1 MKLSYSKM
9 GKQIKKHLNKHLKE
23 QMSHSFTN
31 QKGMTLIEIMIVIAI
46 LGGLMA
52 LLAPKFLGQKD
63 KANVGQA
70 KIQMGQIANALSMY
84 YNDCGKFPQSL
95 DNLVKPDANCANWGP
110 EAYLKKDP
118 VDPWGHAYVYEL
130 NGSEYSL
137 KCLGKDGREGGSG
150 FAADIQYEQ

>member
-1 MKLSYSKM
+1 MKLTTP
-9 GKQIKKHLNKHLKE
+9 LN
-23 QMSHSFTN
+23 N

-84 YNDCGKFPQSL
+84 YNDCGKFPAAL
-95 DNLVKPDANCANWGP
+95 DNLVTADANCTNWGP
-110 EAYLKKDP
+110 EAYLKKAP
-118 VDPWGHAYVYEL
+118 IDPWGNAYGYEM
-130 NGSEYSL
+130 NGGEYSL
-137 KCLGKDGREGGSG
+137 KCFGKDGREGGS
-150 FAADIQYEQ
+150 AYNADIQYEQ

>member
-1 MKLSYSKM
+1 MKLNSLI
-9 GKQIKKHLNKHLKE
+9 G
-23 QMSHSFTN
+23 N

-46 LGGLMA
+46 LAGLMA

-70 KIQMGQIANALSMY
+70 KIHMGQIANALSMY
-84 YNDCGKFPQSL
+84 YNDCGKFPQTL
-95 DNLVKPDANCANWGP
+95 DNLVKPDSNCPSWGP

-118 VDPWGHAYVYEL
+118 VDPWGNPFVYEL

-137 KCLGKDGREGGSG
+137 KSLGKDGREGGSG
-150 FAADIQYEQ
+150 YGADIQYEQ